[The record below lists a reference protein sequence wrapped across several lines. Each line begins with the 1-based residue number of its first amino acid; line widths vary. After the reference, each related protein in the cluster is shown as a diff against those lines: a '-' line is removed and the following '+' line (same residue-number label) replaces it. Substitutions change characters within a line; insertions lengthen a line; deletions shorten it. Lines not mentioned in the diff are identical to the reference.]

1 MQIPTKVLTL
11 TLCLAVVELQ
21 PKYRLSGFEFAYT
34 NIRWGGTPIIDAF
47 SDSRAKNRHI
57 RIVNHMKEDSELA
70 ADIQASDTQVDTSSI
85 ITGLRKAVYIYDR
98 NFFPAPRISFLAV
111 WLEQQGHELRVAL
124 NDNVDYSAD
133 DCTLLEPKVVGYGV
147 MRRCGYGFKIGPLFA
162 DNDTIA
168 TKLLDSLLTSIPAG
182 QVLFIDVPDHNTA
195 ATRMAL
201 EIGLKKSFE
210 TARMYR
216 YPHHGKEGRSSEA
229 ASISLVE
236 ARDVAAGVFGVTTFE
251 LG

>member
-1 MQIPTKVLTL
+1 MEQ
-11 TLCLAVVELQ
+11 Q

-34 NIRWGGTPIIDAF
+34 TIRWGGTPIFDAF
-47 SDSRAKNRHI
+47 SDSRAKNNHI
-57 RIVNHMKEDSELA
+57 RVVNHIKEDSELT
-70 ADIQASDTQVDTSSI
+70 ADIQAFDMQVDTSSI
-85 ITGLRKAVYIYDR
+85 IIGLRKAVYIYDR
-98 NFFPAPRISFLAV
+98 KFFPAPRISFLAV

-124 NDNVDYSAD
+124 DDDVSYSAD
-133 DCTLLEPKVVGYGV
+133 DYTLLEPNVVGYGV

-168 TKLLDSLLTSIPAG
+168 IKLLDSLLTSLPAG
-182 QVLFIDVPDHNTA
+182 QTLFIDVPDHNTA

-201 EIGLKKSFE
+201 ELGLTKSFE

-216 YPHHGKEGRSSEA
+216 YPHNGEEGQSSEA
-229 ASISLVE
+229 ASVSLVE